1 MHDRDLH
8 QRFLFEHLNVRGE
21 LVHLNQS
28 WLEILKRHEYP
39 ENIRNILGE
48 MAAAAMLL
56 SATLKFKGSLI
67 MQIQGNGPLSIAVI
81 EATSERTLRGLAQ
94 WDGDISKM
102 NLLEMVGKGTLVIT
116 IDPHIGERYQGIV
129 DLGTG
134 DLGQALEN
142 YMLRSQQLE
151 TRLWLF
157 ADGFCSA
164 GMLLQKMPDD
174 ISDNILV
181 EDEDEDEDAWSRVTQ
196 LANTVSSDELAL
208 LPFETLI
215 RRLFHEEDVRVFEKD
230 PVSFRCSCT
239 RDRVTDMLRMLGY
252 EEVQSILESEANV
265 GVNCQFCNHYYEFD
279 KVDIEEVFSTNVA
292 SNKPTTKH

>member
-1 MHDRDLH
+1 MHDGDLH
-8 QRFLFEHLNVRGE
+8 QRFLFEHLAIRGE

-28 WLEILKRHEYP
+28 WQEILNRHEYP

-67 MQIQGNGPLSIAVI
+67 MQVQGNGPLSIAVI

-116 IDPHIGERYQGIV
+116 IDPDVGERYQGIV
-129 DLGTG
+129 DLGSG
-134 DLGQALEN
+134 DIGQALEN

-157 ADGFCSA
+157 ADGSCA
-164 GMLLQKMPDD
+164 TGMLLQKMPDD
-174 ISDNILV
+174 MGDNILV
-181 EDEDEDEDAWSRVTQ
+181 EDVDAWSRVTQ
-196 LANTVSSDELAL
+196 LANTVSTEELAI

-239 RDRVTDMLRMLGY
+239 RDRVTDMLRMIGY
-252 EEVQSILESEANV
+252 EEVQSILESETNV

-279 KVDIEEVFSTNVA
+279 KVDVEEVFAANVA
-292 SNKPTTKH
+292 SDKPTTKH

>member
-1 MHDRDLH
+1 MHDGDLH
-8 QRFLFEHLNVRGE
+8 QRFIFEHLAVRGE

-28 WLEILKRHEYP
+28 WQEILKRHDYP
-39 ENIRNILGE
+39 ENIRTILGE

-67 MQIQGNGPLSIAVI
+67 MQIQGDGPLTMAVI

-94 WDGDISKM
+94 WESEISKM
-102 NLLEMVGKGTLVIT
+102 TLLEMVGKGTLVIT
-116 IDPHIGERYQGIV
+116 IAPDVGERYQGIV
-129 DLGTG
+129 DLGSG
-134 DLGQALEN
+134 DIGQALED

-157 ADGFCSA
+157 ADGACSA

-174 ISDNILV
+174 VSGNIAI
-181 EDEDEDEDAWSRVTQ
+181 EDEDAWSRVNH
-196 LANTVSSDELAL
+196 LANTVRDEELAV

-215 RRLFHEEDVRVFEKD
+215 RRLFHEEDVRIFEKD

-239 RDRVTDMLRMLGY
+239 RERVTDMLRMLGY
-252 EEVQSILESEANV
+252 EEVQSILESEKNV
-265 GVNCQFCNHYYEFD
+265 AVNCQFCNHYYGFD
-279 KVDIEEVFSTNVA
+279 KVDVEAIFTPNVA
-292 SNKPTTKH
+292 TNEPTTKH